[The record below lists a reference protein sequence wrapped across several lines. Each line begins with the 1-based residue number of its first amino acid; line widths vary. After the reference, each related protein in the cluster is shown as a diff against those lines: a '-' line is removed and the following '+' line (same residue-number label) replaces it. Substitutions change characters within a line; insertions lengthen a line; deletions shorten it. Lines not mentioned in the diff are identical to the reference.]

1 MDESRTQIEP
11 IGMGGDEPRADAV
24 IPLQFHSGR
33 WASASVEPALRLME
47 AILVDAVRCFQRN
60 FKAGHRHGQREFRE
74 AQFWIFSDQRGGPF
88 SFEDV
93 CDALGVESRRLRDLI
108 VRWEEDRRSSDCR
121 WTRGNRR

>member
-1 MDESRTQIEP
+1 MNQPRIQIDP

-24 IPLQFHSGR
+24 MPVQFYPSR
-33 WASASVEPALRLME
+33 RASASVEPALRLME

-74 AQFWIFSDQRGGPF
+74 AQFWIFSNQRGGPF

-93 CDALGVESRRLRDLI
+93 CDALGVDSSRLRDLI
-108 VRWEEDRRSSDCR
+108 VRWEKDRRSSDQR
-121 WTRGNRR
+121 MTQGNRR